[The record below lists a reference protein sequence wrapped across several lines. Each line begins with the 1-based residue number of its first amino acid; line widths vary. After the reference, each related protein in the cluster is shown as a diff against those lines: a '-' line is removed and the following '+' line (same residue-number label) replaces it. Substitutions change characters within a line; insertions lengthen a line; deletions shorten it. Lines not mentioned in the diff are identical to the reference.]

1 MAVIKN
7 QKTGMWEVRTYYK
20 DWTGTRRQKTKRGFA
35 KKSEAQEWER
45 AFKLK
50 DEMNINMKFKDFA
63 ELYLSD
69 IQPRIKYNSF
79 LTKKHIIETKILPY
93 FGHRKLNEIRPADVI
108 QWQNEIMKLKKD
120 NGEAYS
126 PTYLKTIHNQLSAI
140 LNHAVNMYDL
150 KDNVARKAGSMGKE
164 ESKEIMFWT
173 QEEYQAFIEQV
184 ADNARLFSYAFATV
198 PTVKIDKFKRNSVA
212 VLRVSNLSGG
222 NYWGIKSVSGIA
234 SSIKEM
240 LGRNLA
246 TGAVGSHKTTLNAEL
261 PNLSTT
267 YGYFG
272 L

>member
-108 QWQNEIMKLKKD
+108 QWKNEIMKLKKD

-150 KDNVARKAGSMGKE
+150 KDNVARKAGLMGKE

-173 QEEYQAFIEQV
+173 
-184 ADNARLFSYAFATV
+184 
-198 PTVKIDKFKRNSVA
+198 
-212 VLRVSNLSGG
+212 
-222 NYWGIKSVSGIA
+222 
-234 SSIKEM
+234 
-240 LGRNLA
+240 
-246 TGAVGSHKTTLNAEL
+246 
-261 PNLSTT
+261 
-267 YGYFG
+267 
-272 L
+272 